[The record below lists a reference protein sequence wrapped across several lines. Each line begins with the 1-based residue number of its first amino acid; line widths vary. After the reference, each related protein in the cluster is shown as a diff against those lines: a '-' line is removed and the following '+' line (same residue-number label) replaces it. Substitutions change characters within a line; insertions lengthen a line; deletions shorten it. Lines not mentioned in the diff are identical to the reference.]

1 MGRNRATKP
10 TRDQKIQMVAGG
22 LVVKNW
28 LVLSDT
34 AAELKVVS
42 RASGQSKRTH
52 PAATGRGPGNKK
64 FHTPIIQG
72 NRRKCKMA
80 KTLKVTPDNRI
91 QVAEVD
97 FNRIE
102 DIQREIGGYVERVCT
117 RKLQEYFK
125 SDVMMIVDEEGL
137 LKGLP
142 MNPTGSV
149 FYDTARHGNPI
160 VGDFVL
166 AVLDGENWKAPE
178 EKQLE
183 EWKARLKKDF
193 WLKE

>member
-1 MGRNRATKP
+1 
-10 TRDQKIQMVAGG
+10 
-22 LVVKNW
+22 
-28 LVLSDT
+28 
-34 AAELKVVS
+34 
-42 RASGQSKRTH
+42 
-52 PAATGRGPGNKK
+52 
-64 FHTPIIQG
+64 
-72 NRRKCKMA
+72 MA
-80 KTLKVTPDNRI
+80 KTLKITAGNQIRVVD
-91 QVAEVD
+91 VD
-97 FNRIE
+97 FNRME

-137 LKGLP
+137 SKGLP

-149 FYDTARHGNPI
+149 FYDTVRHGNPI

-166 AVLDGENWKAPE
+166 AVLDGENWKAPK